1 MIIVL
6 LVWAALNIFLL
17 YQLVHLMAKSGKG
30 RAEPA
35 SHTDRLTQNEEY
47 TQKLERYASRL
58 ADITE
63 ELNGCLRMY
72 EAESEELVKAE
83 LEEKIALLKKQ
94 QELARSKC
102 RSLLNKLD

>member
-6 LVWAALNIFLL
+6 LVWAVLNIFLL
-17 YQLVHLMAKSGKG
+17 YQLVHLMTKTGKG
-30 RAEPA
+30 KAEPV

-47 TQKLERYASRL
+47 TQKLEHYAARL

-72 EAESEELVKAE
+72 DAENDAVLKAE
-83 LEEKIALLKKQ
+83 LEEKISSLKKQ

-102 RSLLNKLD
+102 GSLLKKFD